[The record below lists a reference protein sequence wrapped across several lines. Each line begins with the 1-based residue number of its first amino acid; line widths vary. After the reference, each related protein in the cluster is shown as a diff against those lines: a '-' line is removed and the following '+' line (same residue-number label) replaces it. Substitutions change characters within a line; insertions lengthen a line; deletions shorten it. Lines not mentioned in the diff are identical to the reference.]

1 LEALADLSFTSD
13 DPSIR
18 QSINGF
24 FGEAWFNLFKI
35 LCDTTSRLPAEP
47 EETSPVTLLGTETAS
62 VSVGRETERALC

>member
-1 LEALADLSFTSD
+1 VSLADLSSNSD

-35 LCDTTSRLPAEP
+35 LCDTTSRLPKEA
-47 EETSPVTLLGTETAS
+47 EETSPLMLYGTES
-62 VSVGRETERALC
+62 VRVKPGCLH